1 MTLSA
6 AFGPVAQIVAQTRLF
21 RIGFLPFTWLDA
33 LDILITAVLVYQVY
47 RLIRGTI
54 AVQVAVALLSLYV
67 VNGIVRA
74 AGLTTLETLF
84 GAVGDVFVL
93 AVLILFAPEIRQA
106 LFLFGRNPIVR
117 RLVAPPPRQKI
128 TDEVLAA
135 ISQMSRNKT
144 GSLIAFSRSTGL
156 RNYIETGTQIHADVE
171 RDLLTSIF
179 YPNSPLHDG
188 AVIIQGQKIEAARC
202 ILPVSD
208 ARGLDPNLGLR
219 HRAAIGLSERTDAFV
234 VVTSEETGK
243 IAVAENGRL
252 DVNLTLDEVRA
263 RLAATF
269 SPERRN
275 APAATAPQSALLTD
289 LLATRDGDPA
299 GDAPSEAT
307 PATTEALPSDAP
319 ATELD
324 APDA

>member
-1 MTLSA
+1 M
-6 AFGPVAQIVAQTRLF
+6 IVAQARLF
-21 RIGFLPFTWLDA
+21 TVGFLPFTWLDV
-33 LDILITAVLVYQVY
+33 LDIVVTAVLVYQVY

-54 AVQVAVALLSLYV
+54 AVQVAVALMALYV
-67 VNGIVRA
+67 VNGVVRA
-74 AGLTTLETLF
+74 AGLTTLQTLF

-106 LFLFGRNPIVR
+106 LFLVGRNPIVR

-135 ISQMSRNKT
+135 VAEMSREHV

-156 RNYIETGTQIHADVE
+156 RNYVETGTQIHAEVE

-202 ILPVSD
+202 ILPVSES
-208 ARGLDPNLGLR
+208 RGLSPNLGLR
-219 HRAAIGLSERTDAFV
+219 HRSAVGLSERTDAFV
-234 VVTSEETGK
+234 VVTSEETGG

-252 DVNLTLDEVRA
+252 DVGLSLDELEA
-263 RLAATF
+263 RFEAAF
-269 SPERRN
+269 RPERRG
-275 APAATAPQSALLTD
+275 AQPGVGMRLRD
-289 LLATRDGDPA
+289 LLAARDGGARGTD
-299 GDAPSEAT
+299 
-307 PATTEALPSDAP
+307 
-319 ATELD
+319 
-324 APDA
+324 

>member
-1 MTLSA
+1 M
-6 AFGPVAQIVAQTRLF
+6 IVAQARSF
-21 RIGFLPFTWLDA
+21 MIGFLPLTWLDA
-33 LDILITAVLVYQVY
+33 VDIGLTAILVYQVY

-54 AVQVAVALLSLYV
+54 AVQVAVALLALYV
-67 VNGIVRA
+67 VSAIVRI
-74 AGLTTLETLF
+74 AGLTTLTTLF

-106 LFLFGRNPIVR
+106 LFLVGRNPIVR

-128 TDEVLAA
+128 SDEVLAA
-135 ISQMSRNKT
+135 IAAMSRDRI

-156 RNYIETGTQIHADVE
+156 RNYVETGTQIHADVE

-208 ARGLDPNLGLR
+208 ARGLDPHLGLR

-234 VVTSEETGK
+234 VVTSEETGN

-252 DVNLTLDEVRA
+252 DVRLTLADVEA
-263 RLAATF
+263 RLTAAF
-269 SPERRN
+269 SPERRSVQ
-275 APAATAPQSALLTD
+275 PGVGTRLRD
-289 LLATRDGDPA
+289 LLSTRDSGDR
-299 GDAPSEAT
+299 G
-307 PATTEALPSDAP
+307 
-319 ATELD
+319 
-324 APDA
+324 PD

>member
-1 MTLSA
+1 PRDGRAAPGPRRRRRRPGRRGPDGGAMMT
-6 AFGPVAQIVAQTRLF
+6 VAQVRPF
-21 RIGFLPFTWLDA
+21 SIGFLPFTWLDA
-33 LDILITAVLVYQVY
+33 LDIAVTAVLVYQVY

-54 AVQVAVALLSLYV
+54 AVQVAVALMALYV
-67 VNGIVRA
+67 VNGVVRA
-74 AGLTTLETLF
+74 AGLTTLQTLF

-106 LFLFGRNPIVR
+106 LFLVGRNPIVR

-135 ISQMSRNKT
+135 VADMSRDRV

-156 RNYIETGTQIHADVE
+156 RNYVETGTQIHADVE

-188 AVIIQGQKIEAARC
+188 AVIVQGQKIEAARC

-208 ARGLDPNLGLR
+208 ARGLDPHLGLR

-234 VVTSEETGK
+234 IVTSEETGN

-252 DVNLTLDEVRA
+252 DVRLTVDQVAA
-263 RLAATF
+263 RLAAAF
-269 SPERRN
+269 SPERRP
-275 APAATAPQSALLTD
+275 PAATPGDRVRELLSG
-289 LLATRDGDPA
+289 RPGR
-299 GDAPSEAT
+299 DAP
-307 PATTEALPSDAP
+307 
-319 ATELD
+319 
-324 APDA
+324 

>member
-1 MTLSA
+1 M
-6 AFGPVAQIVAQTRLF
+6 IVAQARLF
-21 RIGFLPFTWLDA
+21 TVGFLPFTWLDV
-33 LDILITAVLVYQVY
+33 LDIVVTAVLVYQVY

-54 AVQVAVALLSLYV
+54 AVQVAVALMALYV
-67 VNGIVRA
+67 VNGVVRA
-74 AGLTTLETLF
+74 AGLTTLQTLF

-106 LFLFGRNPIVR
+106 LFLVGRNPIVR

-135 ISQMSRNKT
+135 VAEMSRGRV

-156 RNYIETGTQIHADVE
+156 RNYVETGTQIHADVE

-188 AVIIQGQKIEAARC
+188 AVIIQGQKVEAARC

-208 ARGLDPNLGLR
+208 ARGLDPHLGLR

-234 VVTSEETGK
+234 IVTSEETGGVS
-243 IAVAENGRL
+243 VAENGRL
-252 DVNLTLDEVRA
+252 DVRLTIEGVEA
-263 RLAATF
+263 RLAAAF
-269 SPERRN
+269 SPERRVEP
-275 APAATAPQSALLTD
+275 APRAGGAVAA
-289 LLATRDGDPA
+289 RDGGGHGAD
-299 GDAPSEAT
+299 
-307 PATTEALPSDAP
+307 
-319 ATELD
+319 
-324 APDA
+324 

>member
-1 MTLSA
+1 M
-6 AFGPVAQIVAQTRLF
+6 IVAQARLF
-21 RIGFLPFTWLDA
+21 TVGFLPFTWLDV
-33 LDILITAVLVYQVY
+33 LDIVVTAVLVYQVY

-54 AVQVAVALLSLYV
+54 AVQVAVALMALYV
-67 VNGIVRA
+67 VNGVVRA
-74 AGLTTLETLF
+74 AGLTTLQTLF

-106 LFLFGRNPIVR
+106 LFLVGRNPIVR

-135 ISQMSRNKT
+135 VAEMSREHV

-156 RNYIETGTQIHADVE
+156 RNYVETGTQIHAEVE

-188 AVIIQGQKIEAARC
+188 AVIIQGQKVEAARC

-208 ARGLDPNLGLR
+208 ARGLDPHLGLR

-234 VVTSEETGK
+234 IVTSEETGG

-252 DVNLTLDEVRA
+252 DVRLTVEQVEA
-263 RLAATF
+263 RLAAAF
-269 SPERRN
+269 SPERRDGG
-275 APAATAPQSALLTD
+275 PSAAGRLRDLLT
-289 LLATRDGDPA
+289 RDA
-299 GDAPSEAT
+299 DAP
-307 PATTEALPSDAP
+307 
-319 ATELD
+319 
-324 APDA
+324 